1 MPGIEPFDEGLDQQI
16 WELSG
21 KSLGLDG
28 EVAERRRKEPEIQ
41 LKLMSDVLERQRQFD
56 EKEAAELAKF
66 AEDAEVVLSEDREFI
81 SLQLD
86 LYVR

>member
-21 KSLGLDG
+21 KSLSLDG
-28 EVAERRRKEPEIQ
+28 EVAEKRRKEPEIQ

-56 EKEAAELAKF
+56 EKESAELANF
-66 AEDAEVVLSEDREFI
+66 AEDAEMVLSEDREFT
-81 SLQLD
+81 SLQLA
-86 LYVR
+86 LYVC